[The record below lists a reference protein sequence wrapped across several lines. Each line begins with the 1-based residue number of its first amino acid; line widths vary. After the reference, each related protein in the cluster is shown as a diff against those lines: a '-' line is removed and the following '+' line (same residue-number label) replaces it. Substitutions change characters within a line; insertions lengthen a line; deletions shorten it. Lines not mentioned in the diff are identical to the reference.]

1 MKHFIKKITP
11 RWILSAYHFCT
22 ARVSAIVYGSP
33 SKKMLIIGITGTK
46 GKTSTAHYVWSVL
59 QHSGIKTGMITT
71 VAVRIG
77 DEERVNAMHMSMPGR
92 FFLQKTMKEMLLA
105 GCEVVIIE
113 TTSQGIAQHRHKSIA
128 YDIAIFTNLS
138 PEHIDSHGSYENY
151 RSAKAKLFESIS
163 HAHSKEWRGKKITPA
178 SILNADDVEYSF
190 YNSIFAPQ
198 KYTYGLQDGAQIHA
212 THVLTT
218 SHTVSFSVDTTRYD
232 LSVAG
237 TFMIPN
243 ALAAIAV
250 AKHLHLDM
258 AGVSEAIHNVKHI
271 AGRMQEIKTTTGFR
285 VFVDYAHEKLS
296 MKALLTN
303 LKAMAEGKRVIV
315 VFGAEGGGRDK
326 SKRKD
331 MSEMVSLYADYAV
344 VSDVDPYDE
353 DPVFIVEDIG
363 QYLGSF
369 GMVKDKNYFLI
380 SDRRRGIYKALTLAQ
395 PGDIVVCTALG
406 AQESMARENGTF
418 LPWNDVRVVEE
429 ELTHLEKNNV

>member
-1 MKHFIKKITP
+1 MKVLLKKIVP
-11 RWILSAYHFCT
+11 HFVFSLYYWVIAYCG
-22 ARVSAIVYGSP
+22 AVVYGFP
-33 SKKMLIIGITGTK
+33 SRKMLVIGITGTK

-77 DEERVNAMHMSMPGR
+77 DEEQVNTMHMSMPGR
-92 FFLQKTMKEMLLA
+92 FFLQKTMKDMLRA
-105 GCEVVIIE
+105 ECKAVIVE
-113 TTSQGIAQHRHKSIA
+113 TTSQGIDQYRHKGIA

-138 PEHIDSHGSYENY
+138 PEHIDSHGSYKNY
-151 RSAKAKLFESIS
+151 RAAKAKLFEYIS
-163 HAHSKEWRGKKITPA
+163 YASPKIWSGKKIPPT
-178 SILNADDVEYSF
+178 SILNFDDEEYSF
-190 YNSIFAPQ
+190 YNSISAPQ
-198 KYTYGLQDGAQIHA
+198 KYTYGLQDGAQIRA

-218 SHTVSFSVDTTRYD
+218 PHTVSFSVDTTRYD

-250 AKHLHLDM
+250 AKHLYLDM
-258 AGVSEAIHNVKHI
+258 ARVSEAIHNVKHI

-331 MSEMVSLYADYAV
+331 MSEVVSLHADYAV
-344 VSDVDPYDE
+344 VSDTDPYDE
-353 DPVFIVEDIG
+353 DPMFIVEDIG

-429 ELTHLEKNNV
+429 ELTRLEKNNV